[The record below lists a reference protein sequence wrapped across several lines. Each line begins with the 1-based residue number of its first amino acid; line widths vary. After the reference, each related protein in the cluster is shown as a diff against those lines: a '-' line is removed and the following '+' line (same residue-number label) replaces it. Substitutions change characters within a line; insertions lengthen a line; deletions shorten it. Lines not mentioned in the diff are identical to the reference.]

1 MTDKIRTKSIWIVG
15 LRLLCPKCG
24 EGKLFTNPNPYN
36 FKTIADM
43 PGHCPKCNLS
53 FMPEPG
59 FYYGAMFMSYVVTVA
74 LSVLNFLWVYAIWG
88 WATWTYLILN
98 TIILILLLPYL
109 FRASR
114 SFYLAVVYR
123 FEKATDK
130 KMND

>member
-1 MTDKIRTKSIWIVG
+1 MSGSKRQISIMKAG
-15 LRLLCPKCG
+15 FLLLCPKCG
-24 EGKLFTNPNPYN
+24 QGKLFKNPNPYN

-43 PGHCPKCNLS
+43 PDNCPHCNLS

-74 LSVLNFLWVYAIWG
+74 LSVLNFAWVYAIWG

-109 FRASR
+109 FRVSR
-114 SFYLAVVYR
+114 SFYLAVVFR
-123 FEKATDK
+123 FEKSMDK
-130 KMND
+130 RQD